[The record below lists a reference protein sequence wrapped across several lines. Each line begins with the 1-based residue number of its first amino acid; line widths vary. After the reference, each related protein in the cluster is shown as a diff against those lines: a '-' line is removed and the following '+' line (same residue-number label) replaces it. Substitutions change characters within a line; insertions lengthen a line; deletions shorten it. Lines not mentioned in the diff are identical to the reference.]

1 MHTAKVRLSR
11 PPISF
16 RERFMAEAL
25 PAGTG
30 LAASRPR
37 AAHDQGSE
45 GMQGYLVAICLG
57 AFLLFSVQLLLGKY
71 FLPWFGGTPAM
82 WTTCMFFFQ
91 VLLLAGYG
99 YAHTLV
105 NRFPSGAQA

>member
-1 MHTAKVRLSR
+1 M
-11 PPISF
+11 SF
-16 RERFMAEAL
+16 LEGFMVKTL
-25 PAGTG
+25 PGATG
-30 LAASRPR
+30 LAHPGLPTARDKGP
-37 AAHDQGSE
+37 G
-45 GMQGYLVAICLG
+45 GMQGYWVTIFLG
-57 AFLLFSVQLLLGKY
+57 AFLLFSIQLLLGKY